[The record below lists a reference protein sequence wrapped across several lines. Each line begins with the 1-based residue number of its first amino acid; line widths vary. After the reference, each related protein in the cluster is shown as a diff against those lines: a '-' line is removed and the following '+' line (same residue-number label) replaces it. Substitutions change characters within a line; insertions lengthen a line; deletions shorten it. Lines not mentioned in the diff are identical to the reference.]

1 MGTYCRV
8 SGIFVAF
15 IGATFAAENCW
26 STGVF
31 GPKINNVVY
40 GIDWRPGFFER
51 AGDRC
56 YTEGWSSTNV
66 DLELQFGQNYLSSIT
81 RCRIW
86 LCTFIRVRVL
96 SRLVRKI
103 ARSIQLV
110 KCRSSKLILVE
121 IMVRVCVCIWQLG
134 SAKDNTQSEFGTKAE
149 TIKPL
154 FVTSGSTF
162 N

>member
-1 MGTYCRV
+1 MYSLSASTKFEFTGVRRLMGTYCRV

-56 YTEGWSSTNV
+56 YTEG
-66 DLELQFGQNYLSSIT
+66 
-81 RCRIW
+81 
-86 LCTFIRVRVL
+86 
-96 SRLVRKI
+96 
-103 ARSIQLV
+103 
-110 KCRSSKLILVE
+110 
-121 IMVRVCVCIWQLG
+121 
-134 SAKDNTQSEFGTKAE
+134 
-149 TIKPL
+149 
-154 FVTSGSTF
+154 
-162 N
+162 